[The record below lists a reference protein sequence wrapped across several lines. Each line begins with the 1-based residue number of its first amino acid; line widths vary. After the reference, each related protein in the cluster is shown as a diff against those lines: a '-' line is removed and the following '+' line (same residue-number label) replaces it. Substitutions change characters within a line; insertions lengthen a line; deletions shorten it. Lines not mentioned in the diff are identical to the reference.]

1 MTRHSNEKQELE
13 RQQCTPTRTIYITIV
28 VMVIMGAI
36 IFGLYE
42 FIKGSTAENDGS
54 VLPVTNKPNKV
65 LESDKSEGK
74 EELVWGREE
83 FEFVSN
89 NFDKIL
95 ESMKNIST
103 DFDVVCVENS
113 DRGSFLCRVNI
124 FVDLKKL
131 AYRFF

>member
-103 DFDVVCVENS
+103 DFD
-113 DRGSFLCRVNI
+113 D
-124 FVDLKKL
+124 
-131 AYRFF
+131 